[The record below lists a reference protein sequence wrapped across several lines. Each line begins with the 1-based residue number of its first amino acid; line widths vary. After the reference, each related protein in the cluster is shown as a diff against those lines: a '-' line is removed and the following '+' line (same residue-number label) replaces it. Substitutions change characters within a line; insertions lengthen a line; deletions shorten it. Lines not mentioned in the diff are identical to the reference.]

1 MTSATLVISDQGHAL
16 DAMWRAYK
24 IRECGSH
31 RTVRSHGARCRDDE
45 IRLLL
50 VGAYPRVQKCSLHIR
65 RLMPQPRQRVEFGDT
80 KRFGAKSQM
89 RGTLEGAARGFEQLA
104 HSVETGWQA

>member
-1 MTSATLVISDQGHAL
+1 
-16 DAMWRAYK
+16 MWFSPYGEIAW
-24 IRECGSH
+24 REVS
-31 RTVRSHGARCRDDE
+31 RLSDDE

-80 KRFGAKSQM
+80 KRFGAKCQM

-104 HSVETGWQA
+104 HSVESGWQA